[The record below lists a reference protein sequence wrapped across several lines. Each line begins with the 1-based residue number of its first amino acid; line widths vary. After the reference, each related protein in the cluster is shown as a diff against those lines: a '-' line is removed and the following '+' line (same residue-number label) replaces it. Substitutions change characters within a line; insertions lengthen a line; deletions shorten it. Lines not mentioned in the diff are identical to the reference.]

1 MFPIRE
7 IDHHFQQ
14 AQPGP
19 KHRRVAM
26 AELNLPKVPTV
37 LRQPLQHLGAAFPKH
52 DCSMSA
58 FRTKLRS
65 FNCD

>member
-52 DCSMSA
+52 DCSM
-58 FRTKLRS
+58 
-65 FNCD
+65 